1 MKKMKIKSG
10 ERDFALELMQKFCYA
25 KDEETYDR
33 LYHLLDACGMPSVKA
48 YFDTHWADIRE
59 EWIDRL
65 NDGAFTFG
73 ERTNNRLESINAKI
87 KSVCT
92 VNADIASFFDN
103 FLAYLSSTR
112 NERDHGTLMTIAKR
126 RVTCEN
132 AVEKQFAAFLTLYAL
147 DKVVH
152 QLRSVSHIEATLS
165 ESENESHWR
174 ARNRHGDKLY
184 AVNAQAGTCDCSF
197 SICMHLPCR
206 HVFAVRTAK
215 GEDLFNE
222 VGISDRWTV
231 RYLKEYW
238 SSRLRTDY
246 EDADVEVSKNRALSK
261 LHAT

>member
-1 MKKMKIKSG
+1 MLSSSFTLSLFHTLRSFSREITCKKMKIKSG

-33 LYHLLDACGMPSVKA
+33 LYHLLDACGMPSVKG

-59 EWIDRL
+59 EWIDGL
-65 NDGAFTFG
+65 NDGAFTLG

-132 AVEKQFAAFLTLYAL
+132 AVEKQFAAFLTPYAL

-152 QLRSVSHIEATLS
+152 QLRSVSHIEATLRSPKMNRTGEQETDMVISYMLLTPKLARATAASVFVCIFHVVTFLQS
-165 ESENESHWR
+165 EQLRGKISSM
-174 ARNRHGDKLY
+174 KL
-184 AVNAQAGTCDCSF
+184 AFPIAG
-197 SICMHLPCR
+197 PC
-206 HVFAVRTAK
+206 A
-215 GEDLFNE
+215 
-222 VGISDRWTV
+222 I
-231 RYLKEYW
+231 
-238 SSRLRTDY
+238 
-246 EDADVEVSKNRALSK
+246 
-261 LHAT
+261 